1 MSLKICYKIIVK
13 ILRTKHFSSN
23 RNIQDSFSIFQ
34 FCLRR
39 RRRRRRSSNNSRR
52 RKRKGGEGRGG
63 PSFHANNSSTTIH
76 QNRKLLLPSCIIIL
90 ILLITRSPTP
100 LSNHKF
106 MAINFLFSNFY
117 ILVYLFIFISTLLAG
132 LHQAHLQD
140 TGHP

>member
-39 RRRRRRSSNNSRR
+39 RRRRRRRRSSNSSRR

-63 PSFHANNSSTTIH
+63 PSFVPTIH

-117 ILVYLFIFISTLLAG
+117 ILVYLFIFISTLFAG